1 MADIV
6 NLRQF
11 KKQKARSDREAQA
24 EQNRALHGRT
34 KAEKQRNKLVTEQ
47 AEKFVDGHRRD
58 RKPEDGEP
66 QDDKPG
72 DDKPQAYKPQDHR
85 P

>member
-34 KAEKQRNKLVTEQ
+34 KAERQRDRLTVEQ
-47 AEKFVDGHRRD
+47 AEKFVDAHRRD

-66 QDDKPG
+66 QLNKPR
-72 DDKPQAYKPQDHR
+72 DDKPQDHKS
-85 P
+85 

>member
-6 NLRQF
+6 NLRHF

-34 KAEKQRNKLVTEQ
+34 KAEKQRDRLTIEQ
-47 AEKFVDGHRRD
+47 AEKFVEAHRRD
-58 RKPEDGEP
+58 RRSKDGEP
-66 QDDKPG
+66 RDDN
-72 DDKPQAYKPQDHR
+72 PQDR
-85 P
+85 KP

>member
-11 KKQKARSDREAQA
+11 KKQKARGDREAQA

-34 KAEKQRNKLVTEQ
+34 KAEKQRDKLTIEQ
-47 AEKFVDGHRRD
+47 AEKFVEAHRRD
-58 RKPEDGEP
+58 RRSEDGEP
-66 QDDKPG
+66 R
-72 DDKPQAYKPQDHR
+72 DDKPQDCKP
-85 P
+85 

>member
-11 KKQKARSDREAQA
+11 KKQKARGDREAQA

-34 KAEKQRNKLVTEQ
+34 KAEKQRDRLTIEQ
-47 AEKFVDGHRRD
+47 AEKFVEAHRRD
-58 RKPEDGEP
+58 RRSKDGEP
-66 QDDKPG
+66 RDDN
-72 DDKPQAYKPQDHR
+72 PQDR
-85 P
+85 KP

>member
-11 KKQKARSDREAQA
+11 RKQKARSDLETLA

-34 KAEKQRNKLVTEQ
+34 KAEKLRDRLSAER
-47 AEKFVDGHRRD
+47 AEKFVDGHRRSHD
-58 RKPEDGEP
+58 PEKSD
-66 QDDKPG
+66 Q
-72 DDKPQAYKPQDHR
+72 
-85 P
+85 

>member
-11 KKQKARSDREAQA
+11 KKQKARGDRETQA

-34 KAEKQRNKLVTEQ
+34 KAEKQRDRLTIEQ
-47 AEKFVDGHRRD
+47 AEKFVEAHRRD
-58 RKPEDGEP
+58 RRSKDGEP
-66 QDDKPG
+66 RDDN
-72 DDKPQAYKPQDHR
+72 PQDR
-85 P
+85 KP

>member
-11 KKQKARSDREAQA
+11 KKQKARGDREAQA

-34 KAEKQRNKLVTEQ
+34 KAEKQRDRLTIEQ
-47 AEKFVDGHRRD
+47 AEKFVEAHRRD
-58 RKPEDGEP
+58 RRSEDGEP
-66 QDDKPG
+66 RDDN
-72 DDKPQAYKPQDHR
+72 PQDCK